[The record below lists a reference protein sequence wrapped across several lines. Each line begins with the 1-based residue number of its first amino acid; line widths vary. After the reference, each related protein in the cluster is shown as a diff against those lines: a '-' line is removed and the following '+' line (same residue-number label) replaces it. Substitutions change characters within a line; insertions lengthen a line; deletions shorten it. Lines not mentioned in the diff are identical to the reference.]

1 MAPPSR
7 ASQVAGSIEFPPS
20 RRGKSGRRELGPEGR
35 NAFGFAQIQAKPFLG
50 IEVLPAAAALQLT
63 GMSQPPLRERVPF
76 RGNLVEADSAL
87 HNRHCMP
94 PGTREHR
101 QPNDANAS
109 TTTES
114 CTKTTAYSVRP

>member
-20 RRGKSGRRELGPEGR
+20 WHGKPGRRELGPEGR
-35 NAFGFAQIQAKPFLG
+35 NALGFTQIQAKSFLG

-63 GMSQPPLRERVPF
+63 GMSKPPLRERVPF
-76 RGNLVEADSAL
+76 RGNLVEVDPAL

-94 PGTREHR
+94 PGTRESR
-101 QPNDANAS
+101 QPTDA
-109 TTTES
+109 
-114 CTKTTAYSVRP
+114 

>member
-20 RRGKSGRRELGPEGR
+20 WRGKPGRRELGPEGR
-35 NAFGFAQIQAKPFLG
+35 NTLGFAQIQAKSFLG

-63 GMSQPPLRERVPF
+63 GMSKPPLRERVPF

-94 PGTREHR
+94 PGTRESR

-114 CTKTTAYSVRP
+114 CTKTTA